1 MLANIVLEIT
11 LYKYDDV
18 VNDIKIEL
26 LKYVMYLKIII
37 NYLDYTKRNKMK
49 IVSLI
54 SLLSLSPKVIT
65 PQVLTFMFSLRNAL
79 YV

>member
-1 MLANIVLEIT
+1 MLVNIVLEIT

-79 YV
+79 YE